1 MKLSKKVVLGAFL
14 IGLTFVLGCQNTRK
28 KSNQESETS
37 SRKGQLK
44 ASDWKLGIQSWTFR
58 FDSLGRAFRKMDT
71 LGLKY
76 VEGFPGMKIGN
87 GIEGTLDYHMSE
99 EKRDAVKKMLQD
111 HHIKMVSYGDVMQF
125 DAEEDIEQLF
135 QFAQAMGLEN
145 VVVEPA
151 FKWLPYISKMAD
163 KYKINVAIHNHM
175 EPSRYGNP
183 DTVLHRIKDL
193 SSRVGACA
201 DIGHWLESGL
211 DPIDCIRKLKGH
223 IVELHL
229 KDENKKSDGQFDIPE
244 GRKASQMEIL
254 TAAFKQLDEKG
265 IHDVPLGEGVINM
278 PAIMKQLKKQG
289 FKGYMFI
296 EHEYHFKNN
305 VDEVKRGVQFY
316 KQEKEKLFST
326 KSN

>member
-1 MKLSKKVVLGAFL
+1 MKLNKKLLLGTFF
-14 IGLTFVLGCQNTRK
+14 IGLILVVGCQNTGK
-28 KSNQESETS
+28 KNNQNGEKSNKTNQTA
-37 SRKGQLK
+37 LK
-44 ASDWKLGIQSWTFR
+44 ASDWTLGIQSWTFR
-58 FDSLGRAFRKMDT
+58 FDSLERAFLKMDT

-76 VEGFPGMKIGN
+76 VEGFPGQKIGN
-87 GIEGTLDYHMSE
+87 GIEGKLDYHMSE
-99 EKRDAVKKMLQD
+99 KKRKAVKKMLQK
-111 HHIKMVSYGDVMQF
+111 HGVKMVSYGDVMQF
-125 DAEEDIEQLF
+125 DSEEDIEQLF
-135 QFAQAMGLEN
+135 KFAQAMDLTN

-151 FKWLPYISKMAD
+151 FKWMPYISKMAD

-183 DTVLHRIKDL
+183 DTVLNTIKDL

-211 DPIDCIRKLKGH
+211 DPVKCIKKLKGH
-223 IVELHL
+223 IIELHL

-244 GRKASQMEIL
+244 GKDASQLEIL
-254 TAAFKQLDEKG
+254 TAAFKQLAEKG

-305 VDEVKRGVQFY
+305 VDEVKRGVKFY
-316 KQEKEKLFST
+316 KKEKKKLFQ
-326 KSN
+326 